1 MAHPRWLRYADL
13 WIAVL
18 VVMAWWP
25 LTFGV
30 NSLSAGD
37 TLDCW
42 LPWRAFITASL
53 RDGAFP
59 LWNPYQQMGYPV
71 YADLQG
77 PAWYVESLALGGTI
91 GHTVYTLQALFLAYV
106 MVGAWGM
113 RRLVLRLGSG
123 ALPAFLMGSTWA
135 LSGFLTAHAQ
145 HFFSVISAAWWPW
158 LLWSW
163 LGLLERPGWRPVL
176 RTSLFAA
183 LLLAGGNHT
192 FLLIG
197 SYLLLALFVQRVWR
211 PQGVPRSRLLAHAAA
226 VVPVTVSMALGVFL
240 AWWRA
245 APIMDR
251 SGGLAIERALENP
264 FTLKALASYVL
275 PAITAARP
283 EALGT
288 DPAMAN
294 AFVGLTVL
302 GLALVGLGGR
312 LRGPLAVIAGFGAVA
327 FMASFG
333 DLTPVHGLLWRWVP
347 GLDLFRF
354 PSYYQFFAML
364 ALLPLGA
371 RGLENWTAVVQQRPW
386 WIMGTIGTLV
396 LFAGWS
402 TWVAFGLEPAST
414 PEMVVGWTATLAGL
428 PYASKLLIPLAC
440 SLLALAALL
449 MVMHRGRAPAGL
461 LVALF
466 LLDLLPAHQLSLG
479 TALGPQ
485 HPAAVQARLD
495 ALPEGP
501 LAPPPDPMGESQDGS
516 EQLRYLWRNTQ
527 GLVGLPTHDGF
538 NSFWPK
544 DHLALEREHPELL
557 LAMKAVPFLYLSD
570 TLVPGDHPSLATGP
584 LPAGV
589 VVPDQWNAGFHDIR
603 SGESGA
609 ITWEAFRHAS
619 FRVSTRCP
627 APRFLLVQQNHLP
640 GWEVLVDGASAP
652 VHRVNVAAF
661 GVVVPAGEH
670 DVEVRYVD
678 PFVKPVLVVQLL
690 ALFVGMLLLAW
701 CSGACR
707 MWWLS
712 GWMLLLGLVSWSLL
726 GHRPLQERVANDIE
740 MVQEELAR
748 SRNAAVLFHMDRPAL
763 LRRSSTRGPTTVV
776 PWGTE
781 AWVSLEKVLRQ
792 GRPDTLLWAWA
803 GTGEDRLARV
813 VLADRF
819 ASRDVLVGG
828 PAAGLVRWSGRIPE
842 RLPGRERGGYLEDDG
857 LVLREGDLPWSPAV
871 EIPTAELGPADRL
884 LVVDLQHRGVRD
896 AGPRVAF
903 ERRSQ
908 GRVTGY
914 DTQEL
919 PVDTM
924 LRTAHFP
931 WDLAEVAPGDDTLRV
946 YVWNTSATPFTLEG
960 LRIRTF
966 P

>member
-264 FTLKALASYVL
+264 FTLEALASYVL

-327 FMASFG
+327 FVASFG

-364 ALLPLGA
+364 ALLPLG
-371 RGLENWTAVVQQRPW
+371 
-386 WIMGTIGTLV
+386 
-396 LFAGWS
+396 
-402 TWVAFGLEPAST
+402 
-414 PEMVVGWTATLAGL
+414 
-428 PYASKLLIPLAC
+428 
-440 SLLALAALL
+440 
-449 MVMHRGRAPAGL
+449 
-461 LVALF
+461 
-466 LLDLLPAHQLSLG
+466 
-479 TALGPQ
+479 
-485 HPAAVQARLD
+485 
-495 ALPEGP
+495 
-501 LAPPPDPMGESQDGS
+501 
-516 EQLRYLWRNTQ
+516 
-527 GLVGLPTHDGF
+527 
-538 NSFWPK
+538 
-544 DHLALEREHPELL
+544 
-557 LAMKAVPFLYLSD
+557 
-570 TLVPGDHPSLATGP
+570 PGA
-584 LPAGV
+584 
-589 VVPDQWNAGFHDIR
+589 
-603 SGESGA
+603 
-609 ITWEAFRHAS
+609 
-619 FRVSTRCP
+619 
-627 APRFLLVQQNHLP
+627 
-640 GWEVLVDGASAP
+640 
-652 VHRVNVAAF
+652 
-661 GVVVPAGEH
+661 
-670 DVEVRYVD
+670 
-678 PFVKPVLVVQLL
+678 
-690 ALFVGMLLLAW
+690 
-701 CSGACR
+701 
-707 MWWLS
+707 
-712 GWMLLLGLVSWSLL
+712 
-726 GHRPLQERVANDIE
+726 
-740 MVQEELAR
+740 
-748 SRNAAVLFHMDRPAL
+748 
-763 LRRSSTRGPTTVV
+763 
-776 PWGTE
+776 
-781 AWVSLEKVLRQ
+781 
-792 GRPDTLLWAWA
+792 
-803 GTGEDRLARV
+803 
-813 VLADRF
+813 
-819 ASRDVLVGG
+819 
-828 PAAGLVRWSGRIPE
+828 
-842 RLPGRERGGYLEDDG
+842 
-857 LVLREGDLPWSPAV
+857 
-871 EIPTAELGPADRL
+871 
-884 LVVDLQHRGVRD
+884 
-896 AGPRVAF
+896 
-903 ERRSQ
+903 
-908 GRVTGY
+908 
-914 DTQEL
+914 
-919 PVDTM
+919 
-924 LRTAHFP
+924 
-931 WDLAEVAPGDDTLRV
+931 
-946 YVWNTSATPFTLEG
+946 
-960 LRIRTF
+960 
-966 P
+966 